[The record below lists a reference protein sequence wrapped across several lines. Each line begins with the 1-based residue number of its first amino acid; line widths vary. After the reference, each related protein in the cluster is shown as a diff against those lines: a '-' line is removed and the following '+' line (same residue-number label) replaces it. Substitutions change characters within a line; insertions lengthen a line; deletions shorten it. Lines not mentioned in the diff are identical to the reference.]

1 MNISISNLAFK
12 SHSLIETIKI
22 LEHSPIRGIEVA
34 PTLIWD
40 KPLCV
45 TKKNRK
51 DIKRIVKDHGLSI
64 VGLQSLLY
72 NQQDLQIFGS
82 SYHQNNC
89 KDYLKQLIDLCADI
103 GGTILTFGSGNNRK
117 TFNYQTTDAF
127 SIATSFFYD
136 LALYAEGA
144 GVLIC
149 IEPLSSKY
157 GCDFINTADEGA
169 HLVKLVNYPSFKLLL
184 DTGSM
189 LLNGESPEDMIV
201 KYSEIIAHMHINDP
215 NLLPPSEKLV
225 DHSNIA
231 EKLKNISYQ
240 GWLTIEVMKEYS
252 TIENDLMYAIACYGE
267 A

>member
-1 MNISISNLAFK
+1 VKISISNLAFK
-12 SHSLIETIKI
+12 NHSLLETIKI

-45 TKKNRK
+45 TKKERK
-51 DIKRIVKDHGLSI
+51 DIRRIVKDHGLSI

-72 NQQDLQIFGS
+72 NQQDLQLFGS
-82 SYHQNNC
+82 SHCRNDC

-103 GGTILTFGSGNNRK
+103 GGTILAFGSGNNRK
-117 TFNYQTTDAF
+117 TFNCQIADAF
-127 SIATSFFYD
+127 SIAASFFQD

-144 GVLIC
+144 GILIC

-169 HLVKLVNYPSFKLLL
+169 HLVKLVNNPSFRLLL

-189 LLNGESPEDMIV
+189 LLNGESAEDMIV

-215 NLLPPSEKLV
+215 NLLPPSRMLA

-240 GWLTIEVMKEYS
+240 EWLTIEVMKEYS
-252 TIENDLMYAIACYGE
+252 LIENDLIYALECYSE
-267 A
+267 N